1 MPDSPIDIDAEILGL
16 KEVAEKLD
24 QLASEAGH
32 GSFTLT
38 GALQESTGKAALLV
52 TRSAR
57 KNAPVDTGRLR
68 ASITPEVVTRD
79 NVVRGIVGSNV
90 SYAPH
95 QEFGTR
101 AFTPPISPIWRWAMR
116 KTKGNFKRASRLFIR
131 AMTSIRGRGIIA
143 KRYLQRA
150 LESNS
155 GKIFDLI
162 GKAVGR
168 VIEK

>member
-1 MPDSPIDIDAEILGL
+1 MPESPIDIDAEILGL

-90 SYAPH
+90 KYAPYM
-95 QEFGTR
+95 ELGTR
-101 AFTPPISPIWRWAMR
+101 PHTPPWDPIYRWALR
-116 KTKGNFKRASRLFIR
+116 KTRGNISQARALAAGAIR
-131 AMTSIRGRGIIA
+131 AISRRGNIA
-143 KRYLQRA
+143 LRFLQRA
-150 LESNS
+150 LDDNAD
-155 GKIFDLI
+155 KIFNLI
-162 GKAVGR
+162 GDAIKR
-168 VIEK
+168 IIEK